1 MTSVFRT
8 NSCREISLKIG
19 LALALALVAG
29 QMSVQ
34 AAAPTGPGLPIGPST
49 QVPDQPDA
57 PDKANAKDEPALPNG
72 ANNEGP
78 VIVSDEQGKP
88 PKTKR
93 EVKRGKVK
101 PDQFPTS
108 PQQVVKALR

>member
-8 NSCREISLKIG
+8 NSCREMFLKIG
-19 LALALALVAG
+19 LALALAAG
-29 QMSVQ
+29 QMSAQ
-34 AAAPTGPGLPIGPST
+34 AAASTGPALPKGAST

-57 PDKANAKDEPALPNG
+57 PDKANAKDEPVLPNG

-78 VIVSDEQGKP
+78 VIVSDEQAKP

-93 EVKRGKVK
+93 EVRRGKVK
-101 PDQFPTS
+101 PDQFATQ
-108 PQQVVKALR
+108 PQQMVKTLR